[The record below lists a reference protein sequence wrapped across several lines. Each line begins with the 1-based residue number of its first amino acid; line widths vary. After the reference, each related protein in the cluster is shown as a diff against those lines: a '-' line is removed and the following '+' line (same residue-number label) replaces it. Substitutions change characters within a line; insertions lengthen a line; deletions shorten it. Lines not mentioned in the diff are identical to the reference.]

1 MILYTDMSRLQQR
14 KIKQNL
20 YSWWSMIL
28 LLLLA
33 ILFVRATWNVYL
45 KYHASRMNLLSLEE
59 RQEAILQRE
68 IELRAKITDLE
79 SEEGLE
85 KEIREKFS
93 VVKEGEKVLIIT
105 GKDEEVV
112 IVPQEKSFFRSTTSW
127 IKDLFR

>member
-1 MILYTDMSRLQQR
+1 M
-14 KIKQNL
+14 
-20 YSWWSMIL
+20 
-28 LLLLA
+28 
-33 ILFVRATWNVYL
+33 
-45 KYHASRMNLLSLEE
+45 LSLEE